1 MDIREIREL
10 SDDALLDAIEDQ
22 HERLFNLRFQSASGQ
37 LEDTNTLRYARR
49 DLARLLTVQHERS
62 LAAEIAGEES
72 NG

>member
-10 SDDALLDAIEDQ
+10 SDDALLDSIEDQ